1 MDTRILTVE
10 GRLGRDAEIR
20 EYGQGKQLLT
30 FSVGTTCGYGDK
42 QRTIWYKCTSFRSF
56 DLKLVQYLV
65 KGKEVLVMGE
75 HGQDEWTDA
84 NGVAKMVET
93 INVQYIKLCS
103 DGGQASASQQAPA
116 APQGGYQPPSQQ
128 GGYQQ
133 PQARQGSYQQP
144 PAQQGPKVWS
154 GSPQQPANGGWGGA
168 PVADDDIPF

>member
-56 DLKLVQYLV
+56 DLKLVQYMV

-116 APQGGYQPPSQQ
+116 AHPGGYQNQAQP

-133 PQARQGSYQQP
+133 PQARQGGYQQ
-144 PAQQGPKVWS
+144 PAQQGPKEWA
-154 GSPQQPANGGWGGA
+154 GAPQKPANGGWGGA
-168 PVADDDIPF
+168 PTADDDIPF